1 VKYLFVCCEGATEE
15 AFVEKIL
22 APYFKDLE
30 VCVTPSRMK
39 GVTNFEKIKEHL
51 TGFCKSFPYARIT
64 TMIDYY
70 GLQKAMPSFMPTD
83 GDIYK
88 RVQFVEEKVMSE
100 LHTLGNLDFNII
112 LHEFEGLL
120 FSDVTAFDG
129 IASKSQLLEL
139 QNIRCRAE
147 TPEHINDKYETAPS
161 RRIIGQIPDYSK
173 TLNGIKVAHRI
184 GVDKMSDECRHFKQW
199 IEKLTVWAKDG
210 VQ

>member
-1 VKYLFVCCEGATEE
+1 MKYLFVCCEGATEE

-22 APYFKDLE
+22 APYFKDLG
-30 VCVTPSRMK
+30 VYVTPSGMK
-39 GVTNFEKIKEHL
+39 GVSNFEKIKKHL
-51 TGFCKSFPYARIT
+51 TGFCLSFPYARVT

-70 GLQKAMPSFMPTD
+70 GLQKVMPSFMPTE
-83 GDIYK
+83 GDVYK
-88 RVQFVEEKVMSE
+88 RVQFVEEKVKAE
-100 LHTLGNLDFNII
+100 LHTLNNLDFNIV

-120 FSDVTAFDG
+120 FSDVIAFDG

-139 QNIRCRAE
+139 QNIRRRAE

-173 TLNGIKVAHRI
+173 IRNGIEIAQRI
-184 GVDKMSDECRHFKQW
+184 GIDKMSDECRHFKQW
-199 IEKLTVWAKDG
+199 ITKLTAWAKDG